1 VTPRRGGSWASRR
14 PILRGALTC
23 SGIALVVAACA
34 GGGSAPIWTFPV
46 AFAPATA
53 RSTGAG
59 APSPSAAATQTVT
72 FVLKE
77 YAITPATVTIVAGEP
92 VTFVVRNAGTISHA
106 LVISGG
112 GVNLATKD
120 LAFQPG
126 AREQIASTL
135 AAGTYTFTCPVDGHA
150 NLGMK
155 GTLIVTP

>member
-1 VTPRRGGSWASRR
+1 
-14 PILRGALTC
+14 
-23 SGIALVVAACA
+23 VVATCA

-77 YAITPATVTIVAGEP
+77 YAITPAP